1 MKKSPCAATA
11 TSTKVIIG
19 VGVVAAVGAGIAI
32 VSSKKVYRQLTQRQK
47 KRELKQFVAENLGNN
62 PNFIKIVD
70 SLSPQEIETLT
81 KVLEKVD
88 ERKKN
93 IRIEGLT
100 IQELKEEVKK
110 MFVRLLDNF
119 SIL

>member
-1 MKKSPCAATA
+1 MKTSPR
-11 TSTKVIIG
+11 TSTKVMIG
-19 VGVVAAVGAGIAI
+19 IGIAAAVGAGIAI
-32 VSSKKVYRQLTQRQK
+32 VSSKKVYRQLTLHQK
-47 KRELKQFVAENLGNN
+47 KKELKQFVAENLDNN

-70 SLSPQEIETLT
+70 SLSPQEIDTLT

-88 ERKKN
+88 ERKKH

-100 IQELKEEVKK
+100 IQELKEEAKK
-110 MFVRLLDNF
+110 MFVRFLDNL